1 MLTVSSLCVS
11 DDHFDAAR
19 RAQESLYL
27 VSSDVTSPPCRL
39 SLPFT
44 TADVLLQP
52 RPIKICVVRPENV
65 TALRAI
71 LRAIPR
77 LDDLHVD
84 VASIALHEV
93 MSCTSDPSHGRDEGA
108 SVEED
113 GVEEE
118 EEEEEEEEKEEKEE
132 EEEEEALAKRLLR
145 LESPA
150 ACPRFLEQRLLP
162 RPVAL
167 PMSADARL
175 RQTLGEA
182 RKLCPWPAAVTATR
196 EVHFR
201 PSWSALFDPMAPP
214 NRSLA
219 GDVELLVRAVR
230 LDTHPQLAAPAARD
244 ANVAE
249 EARAFRERMRPR
261 FEVSMALVPPLGARA
276 HSKQLADDPV
286 LLQLL
291 RPTAFPATPS
301 LEQLKSPVHQPTP
314 MPSIATVITTATQAS
329 ALPAS
334 TPDARRTIA
343 ARVLAPLS
351 SARQRSERA
360 LQLLSAA
367 FAPLPNP
374 AEQQRLQQQQPP
386 SPPQSGSLASDEH
399 RAHPRKRNLA
409 MAICGDYCGAHSERR
424 VRHSALGG
432 ALRERPKPLGAH
444 ACTATRSH
452 DPVQSMLVPRPS
464 MRTAEGEALPA
475 SSIPRRL
482 LVAHEANVLTHLL
495 TKGDLCAQVRLLRH
509 PDGLAASPHAR
520 AQLLV
525 AAPAIPP
532 LANDTIIGALLRP
545 RSGSASGIGGA
556 RGGERNGLAQA
567 LSGNPSVAAVLGLP
581 PGRLVAFRQSLEP
594 RAENIAPPHAMATD
608 SLAIRLLGDEPM
620 CLTDE
625 CEFLDERMAEAVAT
639 PGDDA
644 PPQRP
649 PATTRQPPAPLTSAP
664 MQNLMPPTSAAP
676 SAHHRSAAPL
686 PSPATIERAAQPAH
700 ARALLATE
708 DVRAPFGSH
717 VLSLHESFAE
727 SVDAFLHIT
736 HGIVPTAQRYGPASE
751 GGAKEHQR
759 AATSASVLEEPL
771 SSKLLRHAHGSTG
784 LLALLPECL
793 CEHVPLIAAEVIA
806 TLAAADG
813 LGVLW
818 LLPELMIDSAYAFW
832 CEYSKFA
839 ARATASLSI
848 RRLPYVPVA
857 GSEEPPLRAG
867 ELGLVPLHSV
877 LDLPAGGPSGGEP
890 PAALVLLTVT
900 NPALDECEA
909 LGERV
914 VGTPPRCRLVALV
927 CGLPTGGA
935 LSLSPLCSALGVRRL
950 LLRCER
956 DPDVLALRATRRS
969 VPFTIPGVLLVAFDR
984 LVEDAKLELCEVL
997 ERRPELRPLPFNS
1010 RALKQCIEQTNAQR
1024 KPGAMSDAE
1033 QASFWGLM
1041 GVFCARR
1048 LIDCAEDAD
1057 AESFRAFLAQVE
1069 SKKQVKLTHTFARRE
1084 ALKAVLS
1091 QREPLASALEA
1102 FEASKHDALRIAL
1115 RHALRAPAIALTPS
1129 SGGGGGGGGGSGG
1142 GGGLGGPPRH
1152 GAVAMGQPS
1161 RRPERVVGVC
1171 EQFLAQAAARHGA
1184 SGGAL
1189 GAFTVQLIT
1198 AEMSAAQVI
1207 SLVQRASAMDE
1218 RLLLVVAA
1226 PELEAMLTAQSTTLW
1241 HNFAFVIEYDPLPDA
1256 QQLGALSHAHL
1267 CVVSLRPSDSP
1278 VVVDDDDDAADALE
1292 GRNAAPQGVGA
1303 TPTAASAAQTQS
1315 AGGSALMQMA
1325 RLLRDAHG
1333 RAYDD
1338 VLDVSSIIERASN
1351 GSGGVIGGGGDSGAG
1366 AISSESRPA
1375 DALAASSC
1383 IRRDAVMI
1391 GDDLLRYP
1399 RLQALLQRKGIPLI
1413 ETSVDLPHLILDHEA
1428 GVLVLDLDTLR
1439 ERGRVAAM
1447 VAQCE
1452 PAYRSLWLVVLWDE
1466 GPRQGEA
1473 LASMPKTERAAS
1485 TVDLVAANTSAAI
1498 RSHVRELLVELS
1510 ASPLKLSVRIA
1521 RWSSCWPTM
1530 QRILQLRAADPL
1542 AGPLAT
1548 SVAMADADQREETQ
1562 HEMLLTM
1569 CGLNPWAARRVSDH
1583 YSLRDLLSLSPR
1595 LRISHFPWVTERAL
1609 RTLAFV
1615 ADSGNAERL
1624 DDVDEMVSAKPTP
1637 ATVAPAFAWSA
1648 ASVPIDGVMDGVV
1661 DGSGGGEGAWG
1672 DYHNGFVDDGF
1683 SELPH
1688 GDLDQEDDFCPTLG
1702 GGADGVYW
1710 PARQCPL
1717 GVSQQA
1723 DASGQRTLRW
1733 GTGARRSEA
1742 GPIFISEP
1750 HDEDVG
1756 WRPGADG
1763 VTDGAYAAAAAFA
1776 TVWAASPPPSGAAG
1790 AAPRRAPKN
1799 GTGGRGGR
1807 GGRGRRGRR

>member
-1 MLTVSSLCVS
+1 MLTVSSLRVS

-19 RAQESLYL
+19 RAQASLYL
-27 VSSDVTSPPCRL
+27 VSSDVASPPCRL

-44 TADVLLQP
+44 SADVLLQP
-52 RPIKICVVRPENV
+52 RPKICAVRPEHV
-65 TALRAI
+65 TA

-84 VASIALHEV
+84 VASIAFHEV
-93 MSCTSDPSHGRDEGA
+93 MSCSEHPLHGDEGA
-108 SVEED
+108 SVEDED
-113 GVEEE
+113 EVEEE
-118 EEEEEEEEKEEKEE
+118 EEEED
-132 EEEEEALAKRLLR
+132 EALAKRLLC
-145 LESPA
+145 LGSPA

-167 PMSADARL
+167 PVSADTTL

-201 PSWSALFDPMAPP
+201 PSWSTLFGTLAPP
-214 NRSLA
+214 SLSDA

-230 LDTHPQLAAPAARD
+230 LDTHPQLAAPAAKD
-244 ANVAE
+244 ADVAE

-261 FEVSMALVPPLGARA
+261 FEVSMALVPPLAARA
-276 HSKQLADDPV
+276 HSKQLRDDPV

-291 RPTAFPATPS
+291 RPTAAPATPS
-301 LEQLKSPVHQPTP
+301 LEFKSTVQPTP
-314 MPSIATVITTATQAS
+314 MPSLATAITTASQAS
-329 ALPAS
+329 APPAS

-360 LQLLSAA
+360 QQLLSAA

-374 AEQQRLQQQQPP
+374 AEQQRLQKQPPP
-386 SPPQSGSLASDEH
+386 SPPQNGSLASDEQ

-409 MAICGDYCGAHSERR
+409 MAICGDYCGAHSERH
-424 VRHSALGG
+424 VRHAALGG
-432 ALRERPKPLGAH
+432 TLRERPKPLDAR
-444 ACTATRSH
+444 ACTAPRSH
-452 DPVQSMLVPRPS
+452 DPVQSMLVPRTLH
-464 MRTAEGEALPA
+464 TAAGEALPA
-475 SSIPRRL
+475 SSIPRSL
-482 LVAHEANVLTHLL
+482 LVAHEANVLSHLL

-520 AQLLV
+520 ALLLDATP
-525 AAPAIPP
+525 AAPP

-545 RSGSASGIGGA
+545 QRGGASGICGA
-556 RGGERNGLAQA
+556 RGGERHGLAQA

-594 RAENIAPPHAMATD
+594 RAENVAPPHAMASG
-608 SLAIRLLGDEPM
+608 SLAIRLLGDEPI

-625 CEFLDERMAEAVAT
+625 CEILDERMAEAAAT
-639 PGDDA
+639 PGEDP
-644 PPQRP
+644 PPQLP
-649 PATTRQPPAPLTSAP
+649 PAITRQPPPPLTSAP
-664 MQNLMPPTSAAP
+664 MQHLTPPTSAAP
-676 SAHHRSAAPL
+676 SAQHLRSAAPL
-686 PSPATIERAAQPAH
+686 PSPATVERAAQPAH
-700 ARALLATE
+700 ARAFLATE
-708 DVRAPFGSH
+708 DVRAPMGSH

-759 AATSASVLEEPL
+759 VATTATVLEEPL

-818 LLPELMIDSAYAFW
+818 LLPEPMIDSAYAFW
-832 CEYSKFA
+832 CEYSKFVGPTRTPA
-839 ARATASLSI
+839 GGAGATASLSI

-890 PAALVLLTVT
+890 PAALVLLTAT
-900 NPALDECEA
+900 NPALDECKA

-927 CGLPTGGA
+927 CGLPSGGA

-1102 FEASKHDALRIAL
+1102 FEASKHDALRTAL
-1115 RHALRAPAIALTPS
+1115 SHALRAPAVALAPS
-1129 SGGGGGGGGGSGG
+1129 SGGAGGA
-1142 GGGLGGPPRH
+1142 GGPPRH
-1152 GAVAMGQPS
+1152 GAVAMGLPS

-1207 SLVQRASAMDE
+1207 SLVQRATAMDE

-1278 VVVDDDDDAADALE
+1278 VVHDDDDDAADAAME
-1292 GRNAAPQGVGA
+1292 GRHAAAQGVGA
-1303 TPTAASAAQTQS
+1303 TPTAASAAQAQS

-1338 VLDVSSIIERASN
+1338 VLDVSSIVERASN
-1351 GSGGVIGGGGDSGAG
+1351 GSGGIVVVGGDSGAG
-1366 AISSESRPA
+1366 AISSDCRPA
-1375 DALAASSC
+1375 DALAGSNC
-1383 IRRDAVMI
+1383 IRRRCADAVMI

-1399 RLQALLQRKGIPLI
+1399 RLQALLQRKGIPLV

-1428 GVLVLDLDTLR
+1428 GVLVLDLDMLR
-1439 ERGRVAAM
+1439 VRGRVAAM

-1473 LASMPKTERAAS
+1473 LAATPKTERAAS
-1485 TVDLVAANTSAAI
+1485 TVDLLAAKTSAAI
-1498 RSHVRELLVELS
+1498 RTHVRELLVELS

-1548 SVAMADADQREETQ
+1548 SEAMADADQREETQ
-1562 HEMLLTM
+1562 HEMLLAM
-1569 CGLNPWAARRVSDH
+1569 SGLNPWAARRVLDR

-1624 DDVDEMVSAKPTP
+1624 DDVDEMVSAKPPLQPQPTP
-1637 ATVAPAFAWSA
+1637 AVAPAYAWPA
-1648 ASVPIDGVMDGVV
+1648 AAVPIDCVMDGVM

-1672 DYHNGFVDDGF
+1672 DFHNAFVNDGF
-1683 SELPH
+1683 NDLPH
-1688 GDLDQEDDFCPTLG
+1688 GDLDHDLEGNPGREDDFCPTLG
-1702 GGADGVYW
+1702 GRSDGVYW
-1710 PARQCPL
+1710 PARQCSL

-1723 DASGQRTLRW
+1723 DASGQRTLHW

-1742 GPIFISEP
+1742 EPFISEP
-1750 HDEDVG
+1750 HEDVGG

-1763 VTDGAYAAAAAFA
+1763 VTDGAHAAAAAFA

-1790 AAPRRAPKN
+1790 AAPRRAPKH
-1799 GTGGRGGR
+1799 GTGGRG